1 MKNEPLFSIIIPS
14 FNQGEY
20 IDKCLQ
26 SIIGQTFEDYE
37 VIVQDNNSTD
47 NTKSILQK
55 YEKLKN
61 FFIYFEKDKGQADA
75 INKGIKKARGQWLT
89 WQNCDDYYLS
99 NIVFETFN
107 NEIILDKK
115 KKYGLFYG
123 NIKLVK
129 KKNNFEKELR
139 FYGANSYTLILE
151 GMVLTNQSC
160 FWNKKLN
167 DTHGA
172 LRNFRVSFDYEWFLR
187 ISQFTKFKKIN
198 HKKPIGAFVLY
209 DEQKS
214 NNYTNHDL
222 ELRKRIIKIYL
233 KKLNIPN
240 NNLLLKVLK
249 LISKFYRFT
258 KLVSNGDLFYLLKR
272 IF

>member
-89 WQNCDDYYLS
+89 WQNCDDYYC
-99 NIVFETFN
+99 
-107 NEIILDKK
+107 D
-115 KKYGLFYG
+115 
-123 NIKLVK
+123 
-129 KKNNFEKELR
+129 
-139 FYGANSYTLILE
+139 
-151 GMVLTNQSC
+151 
-160 FWNKKLN
+160 
-167 DTHGA
+167 
-172 LRNFRVSFDYEWFLR
+172 
-187 ISQFTKFKKIN
+187 
-198 HKKPIGAFVLY
+198 
-209 DEQKS
+209 
-214 NNYTNHDL
+214 
-222 ELRKRIIKIYL
+222 
-233 KKLNIPN
+233 
-240 NNLLLKVLK
+240 
-249 LISKFYRFT
+249 
-258 KLVSNGDLFYLLKR
+258 
-272 IF
+272 